1 MTYVN
6 HGPLDGEPLISG
18 RAYDKINHSF
28 EQLRRRV
35 GGAKQ
40 IEAQVP
46 SAAPRLK
53 PLEERLRFVQDAIS
67 DISMHLPKGFAAGLN
82 RQFANLMDDDAW
94 EDDDELISPE
104 ALTAF
109 IRTLLSSQTNR
120 RPGIGTN
127 GRGSITASWTDG
139 DSRLTIECLA
149 TGLVSLVLSRKGENG
164 EVERAA
170 FGPVRPKRVRE
181 ILAPFSSEIWFGS

>member
-1 MTYVN
+1 MTFVDVETIRS
-6 HGPLDGEPLISG
+6 GPLVPG
-18 RAYDKINHSF
+18 RAYDKINHFF
-28 EQLRRRV
+28 EQLRRV

-127 GRGSITASWTDG
+127 GRGSITASWTEG
-139 DSRLTIECLA
+139 KNRLTVECLP
-149 TGLVSLVLSRKGENG
+149 TGDISIVLARKGSDG
-164 EVERAA
+164 EIERAA
-170 FGPVRPKRVRE
+170 FGPIRPKRIRE
-181 ILAPFSSEIWFGS
+181 VISPFNPEIWFGN